1 MLDGY
6 KTWIGAGIMAI
17 AAALTYLG
25 NPELGK
31 ALEQETGEEKEESAE
46 EYALR
51 VNPKLKAKYGKTSS

>member
-31 ALEQETGEEKEESAE
+31 AFETFAFGVLTVGVAGKI
-46 EYALR
+46 
-51 VNPKLKAKYGKTSS
+51 AKSK